1 MDTERISELSKEYNI
16 PRANLNSLCNEIKQ
30 EIQAEAD
37 KAAAQAIQR
46 RVEQLAKADQALKA
60 GNTVQS
66 IRLRRDAYGIQ
77 TR

>member
-1 MDTERISELSKEYNI
+1 MDAERISELSKEYNI
-16 PRANLNSLCNEIKQ
+16 PMANVNSLCNEIKQ

-37 KAAAQAIQR
+37 REAAQATQR

-60 GNTVQS
+60 GNTAQS